1 MELARDLGAWRV
13 PYPQSTNLRCLC
25 ISSSIGQ
32 LRFGQYTGDVNQETN
47 VQTPNTTS
55 QRRT

>member
-13 PYPQSTNLRCLC
+13 PYPQSTNLRCFC
-25 ISSSIGQ
+25 ISSSVGQ
-32 LRFGQYTGDVNQETN
+32 LRFGQYTGDVNEETN

-55 QRRT
+55 QQ

>member
-1 MELARDLGAWRV
+1 MELARDLGAWGV

-25 ISSSIGQ
+25 IRSSIGQ
-32 LRFGQYTGDVNQETN
+32 LRFGQYTDDEKQETN

-55 QRRT
+55 QR